1 MELRNVSKTAAKL
14 IFLVVVFA
22 LPAQPA
28 LAETSASAGQTY
40 EPAKI
45 VRVTEPNRAQPGIT
59 IGNFAE
65 VEITLDDEVTL
76 SDISALPRAPGS
88 DLEVLD
94 GGKRVRLQLPA
105 DRVEALVEEGTQVAV
120 LRNFVLVEGVGS
132 DGEVTPLAACSG
144 SFYYGENPLRVYI
157 QPSNTWCPSGLDF
170 SLAPGGHT
178 VACIDVH
185 YEVKGLDW
193 ASSIVDV
200 ELSDADDT
208 PIYLLVDGWWG
219 FYGDIVETQT
229 GITTF
234 NGQALSQLW
243 ILWAIDYFAT
253 GGYIHYWWIKLY
265 FEDEPPPPPDYC
277 DATGDCTYGLI
288 RDVVVGSINNTD
300 SGCGDGYSDYTSL
313 SATMKIGAGCPIT
326 VVNGAP
332 WADDLCG
339 IWVDWNQ
346 DKDFE
351 DASET
356 ISVTGSPGIGP
367 YTATITPPADANL
380 GDTRMRVRI
389 MYWDNIGPCDIIWGE
404 VEDYTITVMPESWL
418 LGDFIDPNGVD
429 MRDFLVL
436 AAQWKQAPG
445 KPSADI
451 APGCGD
457 GIVDWLDVKALA
469 EN

>member
-1 MELRNVSKTAAKL
+1 MEFRNVSKTAAKL

-22 LPAQPA
+22 LPAQRA
-28 LAETSASAGQTY
+28 VAETSASAGQTY

-45 VRVTEPNRAQPGIT
+45 VKVTEPSRAQPGT
-59 IGNFAE
+59 TVGSFAE

-76 SDISALPRAPGS
+76 SDVSALPRAPGS

-94 GGKRVRLQLPA
+94 GGKGVRLQLTA
-105 DRVEALVEEGTQVAV
+105 DRVEALVEEGVEIAV
-120 LRNFVLVEGVGS
+120 LRNFVLVEGVAGQGGGP
-132 DGEVTPLAACSG
+132 DGDVTALGTCSG
-144 SFYYGENPLRVYI
+144 TFYYGESGYDVYI
-157 QPSNTWCPSGLDF
+157 MNSNTYYGSGIDF
-170 SLAPGGHT
+170 SSAPGGHT

-185 YEVKGLDW
+185 YEVRNLDW
-193 ASSIVDV
+193 VSIVDV

-208 PIYLLVDGWWG
+208 PIYILVDDWWG
-219 FYGDIVETQT
+219 FDGDIVQTQT

-243 ILWAIDYFAT
+243 ILWAIDYYAT
-253 GGYIHYWWIKLY
+253 GGYIDYWWIKLY
-265 FEDEPPPPPDYC
+265 YEDEPPPPPDYC
-277 DATGDCTYGLI
+277 DASGDCTYGLI
-288 RDVVVGSINNTD
+288 SDVVVGSINNTD

-313 SATMKIGAGCPIT
+313 STTMKIGTGCPIT
-326 VVNGAP
+326 VVNGDP

-346 DKDFE
+346 DLDFE
-351 DASET
+351 DAEET

-367 YTATITPPADANL
+367 YTATITPPADSNL

-418 LGDFIDPNGVD
+418 LGDFIEPNGVD
-429 MRDFLVL
+429 MRDFSVL
-436 AAQWKQAPG
+436 AAQWKQVPG
-445 KPSADI
+445 EPSADI

-457 GIVDWLDVKALA
+457 GMVD
-469 EN
+469 